1 MFDDNIMTKAAQV
14 IDGCREAKLLMVT
27 VESCTGGL
35 LTGALT
41 AIPGSSA
48 VIDRGYITYSLH
60 GKVEMVGVPAQMLG
74 ENGAVSAPVARAMA
88 GGALSRCQPRIKL
101 AVAITGVAG
110 PGSTSPTKAAG
121 LDNIAVAHEG
131 PDLAPGRVREF
142 PVVEVAHEAGLV
154 DRHQRPQAHRHR
166 RELPEVRHQPRMRVG
181 RKAKAS
187 DLTPEMA

>member
-41 AIPGSSA
+41 AIPGSSD

-121 LDNIAVAHEG
+121 LVYIAVAQEG
-131 PDLAPGRVREF
+131 RGIIEEKYEFGDIGR
-142 PVVEVAHEAGLV
+142 
-154 DRHQRPQAHRHR
+154 D
-166 RELPEVRHQPRMRVG
+166 EVRM
-181 RKAKAS
+181 AS
-187 DLTPEMA
+187 VEAALDLILQRLE